1 MQTLQTEGFTDNV
14 ERVNRLG
21 DFRGTPAPV
30 VGGFK
35 GLKDTWRAEAE
46 GIYRHLRSISN

>member
-35 GLKDTWRAEAE
+35 GLKDTQRAE
-46 GIYRHLRSISN
+46 GIYRHLRSILN